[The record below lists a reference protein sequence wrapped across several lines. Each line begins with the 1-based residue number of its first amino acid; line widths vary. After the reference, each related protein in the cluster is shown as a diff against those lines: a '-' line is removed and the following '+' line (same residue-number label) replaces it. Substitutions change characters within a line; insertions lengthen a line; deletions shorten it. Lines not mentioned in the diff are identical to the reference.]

1 MLNTSRLEAFDCENR
16 EMISG
21 LDGERIDVTI
31 TFLMQSELKVEQVLQ
46 SSIEITI

>member
-1 MLNTSRLEAFDCENR
+1 
-16 EMISG
+16 MISG